1 MWLAH
6 ISFAEAGKAL
16 SPTERSYVLCK
27 AEVADLRTRWR
38 NTLAQ
43 HVTLFLEY
51 RTYCGLPYFTA
62 QYTQVKPPTCHSQQE
77 STTPQRECWVMEAP
91 ARWWWHS
98 HGCGLFSAT
107 TPPFAKSAATTNI
120 DL

>member
-1 MWLAH
+1 VLEGGRPWRWEVVAGTMWLAH
-6 ISFAEAGKAL
+6 ISFTEAGKAL

-51 RTYCGLPYFTA
+51 RTYCGLRTSL
-62 QYTQVKPPTCHSQQE
+62 HSI
-77 STTPQRECWVMEAP
+77 PR
-91 ARWWWHS
+91 
-98 HGCGLFSAT
+98 
-107 TPPFAKSAATTNI
+107 
-120 DL
+120 

>member
-38 NTLAQ
+38 NTLPCFSSTVPTVGSVL
-43 HVTLFLEY
+43 HCTVYPGKTPN
-51 RTYCGLPYFTA
+51 LP
-62 QYTQVKPPTCHSQQE
+62 
-77 STTPQRECWVMEAP
+77 
-91 ARWWWHS
+91 
-98 HGCGLFSAT
+98 
-107 TPPFAKSAATTNI
+107 
-120 DL
+120 